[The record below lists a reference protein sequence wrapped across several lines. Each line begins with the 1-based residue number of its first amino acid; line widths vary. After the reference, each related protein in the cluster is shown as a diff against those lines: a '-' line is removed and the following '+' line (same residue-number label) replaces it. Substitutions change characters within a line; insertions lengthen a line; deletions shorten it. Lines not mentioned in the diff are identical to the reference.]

1 MLTAHQ
7 GQQKG
12 PNPFQVKLLTQWRFC
27 LSFNFIA
34 NLRCLHKTKEVKFY
48 KCFLLPQGFPG
59 TNSDL
64 LDQQQLRNRK
74 RMTVINV
81 IVCHPSWSE
90 LFCHRSITRELIN
103 NCNEFDRQLEF
114 IKRWPHM
121 CTLPLSVL
129 VDSFGTEHHLRCL
142 SKCNPPQSSPP
153 GTPLFI
159 RKPGSKE
166 AAARCTLP

>member
-1 MLTAHQ
+1 MFAQDKRSEILQMLSPPSRFPWNKFGFVGPATITKPKTNDRHQ
-7 GQQKG
+7 RHRL
-12 PNPFQVKLLTQWRFC
+12 PSKLIR
-27 LSFNFIA
+27 
-34 NLRCLHKTKEVKFY
+34 
-48 KCFLLPQGFPG
+48 
-59 TNSDL
+59 
-64 LDQQQLRNRK
+64 
-74 RMTVINV
+74 VIL
-81 IVCHPSWSE
+81 W
-90 LFCHRSITRELIN
+90 RSITRELIN